1 MKLNAL
7 ACQSQWDVKPESAGF
22 DLVSGFTLFVE
33 VAAVDVVYDR
43 NGEVLHFHI
52 L

>member
-1 MKLNAL
+1 
-7 ACQSQWDVKPESAGF
+7 
-22 DLVSGFTLFVE
+22 LFVE